1 MAMTLGGLVRGLRN
15 VRTRRRTLFA
25 AAERWRRRSL
35 FILGGI
41 GVGCLAVL
49 LALLAD
55 RAQSTFVSLTH
66 GQTWI
71 PWLLTPLGFVA
82 CTFAARRWFQNSQG
96 SGIPQTIVALREHD
110 PGIRDRLVSLRVAS
124 GKLILTVAGLLCG
137 ASTGREGPTVQVGAS
152 ILYSAGRYA
161 PRLRGGLIVA
171 GGAAGIAAAFNA
183 PLAGIM
189 FGIEEMSRRFDGP
202 TSALVSAAQRV
213 PVAVARRRGFD
224 VELVGVAPR
233 GSSRQPSGFHHV
245 VRGGDEI
252 QKRDVAADESSRRS
266 ADGLPVVC
274 RVILLDRHDVE
285 CGTCGR
291 LRRHHCIP
299 RRGRRG
305 CADRHG
311 RRNREEC
318 RCRERAAAPAP
329 QRPANPVAHDGVD
342 ARGQRGVGDARK
354 SPERAPAEPLAHFQ
368 DAFDVDLWSRARE
381 RDSLITG
388 PLAFMDQSC
397 ANPPDQRVK
406 PEHRLDDEMDA
417 GGQIVRAIDMG
428 HLMADN
434 GVHFCRLEFAFE
446 ARRPQQ
452 DRPPN
457 SEDRRR
463 RHVRRFDDSHTRAV
477 CEG

>member
-110 PGIRDRLVSLRVAS
+110 PRIRDRLVSLRVAS

-202 TSALVSAAQRV
+202 TSALVIAAVIAAGLTATALLGNYTYFGATTGMLDSQEWL
-213 PVAVARRRGFD
+213 AVLICGLAGG
-224 VELVGVAPR
+224 LVGGLFSRLVAAL
-233 GSSRQPSGFHHV
+233 SG
-245 VRGGDEI
+245 VRWKQRLQVGGDRGAIVLALLCGLGVVLCGFLSGDLTYGTGYHEVRTALDGRAQLPASFFGFKLLATLLSTVSGI
-252 QKRDVAADESSRRS
+252 PGGIFSPSLAVGAGLGADVAALLGSPHVALVMSLGMVAYLAGVVQAPMTAFIIVTEMTNDHQMLIPLMCAAFLAHSVSRLLCPEGIYHMLARRLQES
-266 ADGLPVVC
+266 
-274 RVILLDRHDVE
+274 
-285 CGTCGR
+285 
-291 LRRHHCIP
+291 LRR
-299 RRGRRG
+299 
-305 CADRHG
+305 DST
-311 RRNREEC
+311 
-318 RCRERAAAPAP
+318 
-329 QRPANPVAHDGVD
+329 
-342 ARGQRGVGDARK
+342 GQ
-354 SPERAPAEPLAHFQ
+354 
-368 DAFDVDLWSRARE
+368 
-381 RDSLITG
+381 
-388 PLAFMDQSC
+388 
-397 ANPPDQRVK
+397 
-406 PEHRLDDEMDA
+406 
-417 GGQIVRAIDMG
+417 
-428 HLMADN
+428 
-434 GVHFCRLEFAFE
+434 
-446 ARRPQQ
+446 
-452 DRPPN
+452 
-457 SEDRRR
+457 
-463 RHVRRFDDSHTRAV
+463 
-477 CEG
+477 